1 VVLRS
6 ARLFFRF
13 FIAAFFVC
21 LLASCA
27 SHDLPDARSAFY
39 RGNYELAKTEIGTE
53 AVDGKDSILLL
64 MERGTIYQA
73 DGEYEKS
80 SMDYIQAYDM
90 LDALETYSVSEGA
103 GSWVANDTVYSF
115 EGAPF
120 EQTMLHSMTALNH
133 LAVNNWEHGAVE
145 ARRIL
150 HSLHPDNRGEDYPDD
165 AFSRYL
171 AAFILEMTGDRPNA
185 EAQYF
190 LADEL
195 LPNFHIDKRGR
206 IGVDSE
212 ELSEPENNK
221 GRELVCF
228 FLLGRSPSM
237 RDVRANYSNY
247 YPPRIQLYA
256 GETHLGDARILTSVH
271 NMAIST
277 WNIEGP
283 ARIAKT
289 AARIAAKEV
298 LARKLEKQDEA
309 LGALARIILIGLL
322 ERPDFRRWETLPL
335 WLAVARVPYPEDLVS
350 FDIRLNGQGIPMG
363 TGITVDQPLV
373 QRGNVVFSFVRDLPD
388 FNKRKMNKEIDKLN

>member
-1 VVLRS
+1 MVLPSIRS
-6 ARLFFRF
+6 LSSFLAV
-13 FIAAFFVC
+13 AFCGC

-39 RGNYELAKTEIGTE
+39 RGNYELAKTEIGTDT
-53 AVDGKDSILLL
+53 VDGKDSILVL

-73 DGEYEKS
+73 EGEYEKS
-80 SMDYIQAYDM
+80 SMDYIHAYDM
-90 LDALETYSVSEGA
+90 LDALEIYSVSEGA
-103 GSWVANDTVYSF
+103 GSWAVNDTVYSF

-133 LAVNNWEHGAVE
+133 LALNNWEHGGVE

-171 AAFILEMTGDRPNA
+171 AAFILEMTGDWSNA

-190 LADEL
+190 LVDEL
-195 LPNFHIDKRGR
+195 LPNHHIDKRGR
-206 IGVDSE
+206 ISVASE
-212 ELSEPENNK
+212 DLSAPENSDE
-221 GRELVCF
+221 RELVCF

-237 RDVRANYSNY
+237 RDVRANYSNF

-256 GETHLGDARILTSVH
+256 GAKHLGDATILTSVH
-271 NMAIST
+271 SLALTT
-277 WNIEGP
+277 WNLEGP
-283 ARIAKT
+283 ARIAKM

-309 LGALARIILIGLL
+309 LGALARIILIGFL

-350 FDIRLNGQGIPMG
+350 FDIKLHGEGIAMG
-363 TGITVDQPLV
+363 TGLTVQTPLI
-373 QRGNVVFSFVRDLPD
+373 QRGNVVFSFVRDLPG
-388 FNKRKMNKEIDKLN
+388 FNERKVNKEIDKSN

>member
-1 VVLRS
+1 MVLRS
-6 ARLFFRF
+6 SRFLSRF

-27 SHDLPDARSAFY
+27 SYDLPDARSAFY

-53 AVDGKDSILLL
+53 AVDGKDSVLVL

-73 DGEYEKS
+73 EGEYEKS
-80 SMDYIQAYDM
+80 SKDYIQAYDM

-103 GSWVANDTVYSF
+103 GSWAVNDTVYSF

-133 LAVNNWEHGAVE
+133 LALNNWEHGAVE

-195 LPNFHIDKRGR
+195 LPNLHIDKRGW
-206 IGVDSE
+206 IGADSGGTSE
-212 ELSEPENNK
+212 SEPYN

-237 RDVRANYSNY
+237 RDVRANYSHY

-256 GETHLGDARILTSVH
+256 GRTHLGDASILTSVH
-271 NMAIST
+271 TLAIST

-335 WLAVARVPYPEDLVS
+335 WLAVARVPYPGDLGSLEV
-350 FDIRLNGQGIPMG
+350 RLTGQGVPMG
-363 TGITVDQPLV
+363 TSITVDQPMV